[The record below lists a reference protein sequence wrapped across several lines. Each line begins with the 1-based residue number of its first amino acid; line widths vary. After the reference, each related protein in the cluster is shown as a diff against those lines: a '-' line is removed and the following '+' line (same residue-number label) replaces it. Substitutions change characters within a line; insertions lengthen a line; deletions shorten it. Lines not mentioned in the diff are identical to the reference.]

1 MATISEVRMATT
13 DRPAGAEPGHVGT
26 CLECGAQMV
35 ATVSVDSDEE
45 RLLQFECQDC
55 SANGRMRYPLERGG
69 LEDPIDREGVRD
81 VAFAWIRWID
91 CPRCYGSGK
100 VDPMCDLQRAAG
112 KKVSCPRCH
121 GTGNEPEIV
130 EEED

>member
-1 MATISEVRMATT
+1 MATT
-13 DRPAGAEPGHVGT
+13 DHPRGAEPGHVGT

-55 SANGRMRYPLERGG
+55 GAGGRLRYPLERGG
-69 LEDPIDREGVRD
+69 LEDPIAREGVRD

-91 CPRCYGSGK
+91 CRQCYGRGTVK
-100 VDPMCDLQRAAG
+100 PMCDLQAAG
-112 KKVSCPRCH
+112 GRRVHCTRCDGSGSEPRV
-121 GTGNEPEIV
+121 V
-130 EEED
+130 EGDRA